1 MNKSERLKFISE
13 EVNKYGSIRIADT
26 AQKLNVTRETIRH
39 DIAELDKKGVIQSIR
54 GGAVNPY
61 GLENTRFGQR
71 QTLHLAEKQEI
82 AKKALQF
89 IRNNDHIFLDSGTTS
104 WQLAEAIKHSK
115 IERLTVVT
123 NSTFVIATL
132 QFVKG
137 IQLILLGGTVRTSE
151 GSVSGAMAL
160 QNIENIYVDTAFFG
174 SSGINKLSGITNP
187 YMDEIEASK
196 KIRQHSQINI
206 VLADKFKFQRSS
218 LYKMFDLKDVDA
230 IITDKSINKTIIK
243 ELCINNILY

>member
-123 NSTFVIATL
+123 NSTFVIEFNSSYWAVL
-132 QFVKG
+132 CARVKVLFPELWPYKILKTSMLIPPSLAAVASINFPALPILTWMRLKLPRKCG
-137 IQLILLGGTVRTSE
+137 SIPKLILSWLINLNSKEVRFTKC
-151 GSVSGAMAL
+151 L
-160 QNIENIYVDTAFFG
+160 I
-174 SSGINKLSGITNP
+174 
-187 YMDEIEASK
+187 
-196 KIRQHSQINI
+196 
-206 VLADKFKFQRSS
+206 
-218 LYKMFDLKDVDA
+218 
-230 IITDKSINKTIIK
+230 
-243 ELCINNILY
+243 